1 MQSETHA
8 QIIRI
13 LDAAVD
19 MTLATVR
26 PDGFPQATVVT
37 FVHDDLMIYF
47 ATEASSQKAQNI
59 ARDDKVSL
67 TITPPYETWL
77 DIEGISLG
85 GHARRITD
93 AEECAR
99 IEQLMLDRFP
109 QIADVVAAE
118 TEAPAYFRIDP
129 VVISLLDYGKGF
141 GHTELIEVQERL
153 APA

>member
-1 MQSETHA
+1 MHTETHA

-13 LDAAVD
+13 LDETFD
-19 MTLATVR
+19 MALATVR
-26 PDGFPQATVVT
+26 PDGFPLATVVT
-37 FVHDDLMIYF
+37 FVHDDLTIYF
-47 ATEASSQKAQNI
+47 ATEAASQKAQNI
-59 ARDDKVSL
+59 ARNDKVSL
-67 TITPPYETWL
+67 TITPPYETWS

-109 QIADVVAAE
+109 EVADMVAAE
-118 TEAPAYFRIDP
+118 TEASAFFRIDP
-129 VVISLLDYGKGF
+129 VVISLLDYRKGF
-141 GHTELIEVQERL
+141 GHAELIQVQDRL